1 MMFLLRKACGTSLV
15 PELLSARDC
24 NLVGLGRRGRPTER
38 RKLASRRRKGWD
50 GPYRAPV
57 WTRLHAHLRRTPDW
71 RRRQR
76 RSAGSSGWS
85 SGTPKLII
93 VAFQAR
99 RNTQKSGPQRNAG
112 ISARRD
118 RSESEHNSREEFVS
132 WGWPQRVQMR
142 SAG

>member
-1 MMFLLRKACGTSLV
+1 MRRALGPGRAVLMFGPATWVRVLVVMMFLLRKACGTPRRECRSFCQPATAIWLDWDD
-15 PELLSARDC
+15 A
-24 NLVGLGRRGRPTER
+24 GGRRKD

-50 GPYRAPV
+50 GPYRAPA

-93 VAFQAR
+93 VAFPAR
-99 RNTQKSGPQRNAG
+99 SKPPKKGALRT
-112 ISARRD
+112 
-118 RSESEHNSREEFVS
+118 
-132 WGWPQRVQMR
+132 
-142 SAG
+142 